1 MPQRF
6 AHTHD
11 AVRSHPIH
19 ILHRRLWLDLGTWW
33 VLWAALVI
41 PGGLFYQQRLFS
53 VGNTGLMAAISV
65 WRMYSV
71 LRLPQRLIK
80 SPRLAAR
87 RLLAGIYMTALQW
100 GLMGAWIFV
109 DDNLATMQLPY
120 VISLACLGIVS
131 LGYFHYNVIAAE
143 VFYALLLIP
152 VIAGSVPSKG
162 FDRNSTIVLLV
173 LSLIGLQ
180 RTGISLYRS
189 HRRTQTYARLADERL
204 EQLQSATEQ
213 DALTGVMNHPHFDV
227 ALKREWKRAHREK
240 QPIALLM
247 IDIDHL
253 QRINDSHGHAT
264 GNRCLSTVAEVVRDC
279 ALRETDV
286 AARYGGDQF
295 ALLLPGTA
303 ASGAQKVAERLLRKV
318 STSNDDSMPRITV
331 SIGIGA
337 LQPDNV
343 DHYEQLVQA
352 ADNALS
358 EAKRV
363 GCDTWRINAMATS
376 PLPNSLLSAFAAAK
390 NDTATVESSKTARS

>member
-6 AHTHD
+6 AQSID
-11 AVRSHPIH
+11 AARSHPIH
-19 ILHRRLWLDLGTWW
+19 TLHRRLWLDLGTWW
-33 VLWAALVI
+33 ALWAALVI
-41 PGGLFYQQRLFS
+41 PGGLFYQHSVFS
-53 VGNTGLMAAISV
+53 FGNTGLMAAISV

-71 LRLPQRLIK
+71 LRVPQRLIR
-80 SPRLAAR
+80 SPKLAAR
-87 RLLAGIYMTALQW
+87 RLLAGIYLTALHW
-100 GLMGAWIFV
+100 SLMGLWIFA
-109 DDNLATMQLPY
+109 DYSLASMQLPY
-120 VISLACLGIVS
+120 VISLACLCIAS
-131 LGYFHYNVIAAE
+131 LGYFHYNAVAAQI
-143 VFYALLLIP
+143 FYALLLTP
-152 VIAGSVPSKG
+152 VIAGGVLGHG
-162 FDRNSTIVLLV
+162 FDRNSTIALVV
-173 LSLIGLQ
+173 LSLFGLQ
-180 RTGISLYRS
+180 RTGMALNRNY
-189 HRRTQTYARLADERL
+189 RRTQTYARLADERL

-213 DALTGVMNHPHFDV
+213 DALTGVMNHPHFDI
-227 ALKREWKRAHREK
+227 ALKREWKRAHREQ

-264 GNRCLSTVAEVVRDC
+264 GNRCLTTVAEVVRDC
-279 ALRETDV
+279 ALRETDI

-343 DHYEQLVQA
+343 DHYAQLVQA
-352 ADNALS
+352 ADSALS

-363 GCDTWRINAMATS
+363 GCDTWRINAVATS
-376 PLPNSLLSAFAAAK
+376 PLPHSLAA
-390 NDTATVESSKTARS
+390 DTDANPVQAARP

>member
-1 MPQRF
+1 M
-6 AHTHD
+6 
-11 AVRSHPIH
+11 
-19 ILHRRLWLDLGTWW
+19 
-33 VLWAALVI
+33 
-41 PGGLFYQQRLFS
+41 
-53 VGNTGLMAAISV
+53 
-65 WRMYSV
+65 
-71 LRLPQRLIK
+71 
-80 SPRLAAR
+80 
-87 RLLAGIYMTALQW
+87 YMTALQW
-100 GLMGAWIFV
+100 GLTGLWIFA
-109 DDNLATMQLPY
+109 DSNLSSVQLPY
-120 VISLACLGIVS
+120 VISVACLCITS
-131 LGYFHYNVIAAE
+131 LGYFHYNVTAAQ

-152 VIAGSVPSKG
+152 VLAGGMLGSG
-162 FDRNSTIVLLV
+162 FDRNSTIVLVMLC
-173 LSLIGLQ
+173 LLGLQ
-180 RTGISLYRS
+180 RTGTNLHRNY
-189 HRRTQTYARLADERL
+189 RRTQTYARLADERL

-213 DALTGVMNHPHFDV
+213 DALTGVMNHPHFDI

-253 QRINDSHGHAT
+253 QRINDAHGHAA
-264 GNRCLSTVAEVVRDC
+264 GNRCLTTVAEVVRNC

-318 STSNDDSMPRITV
+318 STANDDSMPRVTV

-343 DHYEQLVQA
+343 DHCEALVQA
-352 ADNALS
+352 ADTALS
-358 EAKRV
+358 EAKSV

-390 NDTATVESSKTARS
+390 NDAAGSDSAKTARS